1 MKYLSIIKY
10 VLLVVSAILVI
21 AGAVTFVDG
30 EENATLNLMLG
41 WAFAMILLT
50 IALTIIMPLVA
61 VFQNPKSATRSL
73 IGLGVIVVVFLVSY
87 ALASD
92 EPITL
97 ANGDVMDEPFDLKF
111 SDMAL
116 YATYIAFAGVVL
128 SILYGEVYKVIKK

>member
-10 VLLVVSAILVI
+10 VLLIVSAILVI
-21 AGAVTFVDG
+21 AGAVTGKVD
-30 EENATLNLMLG
+30 LMLG
-41 WAFAMILLT
+41 WSFAMILLT

-92 EPITL
+92 EPIKL
-97 ANGDVMDEPFDLKF
+97 ASGKVMDNSFELKF
-111 SDMAL
+111 SDTAL

-128 SILYGEVYKVIKK
+128 SILYGELYKVFKK

>member
-30 EENATLNLMLG
+30 EENTTLNLMLG
-41 WAFAMILLT
+41 WSFAMILLT

-61 VFQNPKSATRSL
+61 VFQNPKSAVRSL

-92 EPITL
+92 EPIKL
-97 ANGDVMDEPFDLKF
+97 ANGNIIDNSFELKF

-116 YATYIAFAGVVL
+116 YATYIAFAGVIL
-128 SILYGEVYKVIKK
+128 SILYGELYKVFKK

>member
-10 VLLVVSAILVI
+10 ILLIVSAILVI
-21 AGAVTFVDG
+21 AGAVTGKVD
-30 EENATLNLMLG
+30 LMLG
-41 WAFAMILLT
+41 WSFAMILLT

-92 EPITL
+92 EPIKL
-97 ANGDVMDEPFDLKF
+97 ASGKVMDNSFELKF
-111 SDMAL
+111 SDTAL

-128 SILYGEVYKVIKK
+128 SILYGELYKVFKK

>member
-10 VLLVVSAILVI
+10 VLLIVSAILVI
-21 AGAVTFVDG
+21 AGAVTGKVD
-30 EENATLNLMLG
+30 LMLG
-41 WAFAMILLT
+41 WSFAMILLT

-73 IGLGVIVVVFLVSY
+73 IGLDVIVVVFLVSY

-92 EPITL
+92 EPIKL
-97 ANGDVMDEPFDLKF
+97 ASGKVMDNSFELKF
-111 SDMAL
+111 SDTAL

-128 SILYGEVYKVIKK
+128 SILYGELYKVFKK